1 MTYQIPK
8 RIRLNRVI
16 IRAGIRIIFHT
27 ISRIQI
33 TGKHNIPQAGPYL
46 IAINHVSLYDPP
58 FVISFWPIIPEA
70 VGAAEIWSK
79 KGQSTLARLYGG
91 IPIRRGQYDRES
103 LERVLSALHSGRPL
117 VIAPE
122 GTRSHKPGLQK
133 AQPGIGFI
141 LEQFPVPVIPVGII
155 GTTEDLIHKGL
166 RAKRPHLKMNIGEKI
181 LFDPYDL
188 KGEAKKMERQKVADR
203 IMFQIAE
210 LLPKSYRG
218 FYANWE
224 AIHDR

>member
-16 IRAGIRIIFHT
+16 IRAGMRIIFHA
-27 ISRIQI
+27 ISRIRI
-33 TGKHNIPQAGPYL
+33 TGKHNIPKEGPYL

-79 KGQSTLARLYGG
+79 RGQSTIARLYGG

-103 LERVLSALHSGRPL
+103 LERVLSALRSGKPL

-122 GTRSHKPGLQK
+122 GTRSHKPGLQR
-133 AQPGIGFI
+133 AQPGIAFI
-141 LEQFPVPVIPVGII
+141 LEQYSVPVIPVGIV
-155 GTTEDLIHKGL
+155 GTTEDLIHEGL
-166 RAKRPHLKMNIGEKI
+166 GAKRPILEMNIGGKMLIE
-181 LFDPYDL
+181 PYHL
-188 KGEAKKMERQKVADR
+188 KGEAKKLERQKVADK
-203 IMFQIAE
+203 IMFRIAE
-210 LLPKSYRG
+210 LLPESYRG
-218 FYANWE
+218 IYSNQE
-224 AIHDR
+224 SLNDR